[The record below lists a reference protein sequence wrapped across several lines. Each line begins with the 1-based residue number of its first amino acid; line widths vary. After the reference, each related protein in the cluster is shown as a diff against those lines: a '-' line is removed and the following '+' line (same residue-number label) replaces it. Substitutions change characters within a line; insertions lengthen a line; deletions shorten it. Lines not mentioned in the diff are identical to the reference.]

1 MMRLDTKQLL
11 DTLNNTTKYTE
22 GFLEGIRSERV
33 AFNRTLGQ
41 AMMEVLYEYID
52 SVAAMDP
59 ARLHH
64 VYEPGQVGDP
74 DARLFVFRVA
84 RVGPKTFSIDGD
96 FLESKEIT
104 YRAKEPFYERARVM
118 ESGMSVSISPKYEKV
133 LVFWPRQSL
142 YVDEDDLVTG
152 GGEGPVVTTGT
163 IEVEHP
169 GGPETTDGFKQTID
183 DFFNS
188 YLTKA
193 VLKPAMRRLA
203 TPAEFKLFYANGAK
217 MGNSAGIKAGKNFMR
232 RAANEPI

>member
-1 MMRLDTKQLL
+1 MMRLDAKQLL

-41 AMMEVLYEYID
+41 AMLEVLYEYID

-59 ARLHH
+59 ERLHH

-74 DARLFVFRVA
+74 DARLFVFRLA

-96 FLESKEIT
+96 FLESKESPWNSDHVF
-104 YRAKEPFYERARVM
+104 REKARIM
-118 ESGMSVSISPKYEKV
+118 ESGISLSISPVDSPY
-133 LVFWPRQSL
+133 LVFP
-142 YVDEDDLVTG
+142 VEGDERNDTVIVRTSRT
-152 GGEGPVVTTGT
+152 VY
-163 IEVEHP
+163 VEHP
-169 GGPETTDGFKQTID
+169 GGPDTTNGFKQTID
-183 DFFNS
+183 DFFES

-217 MGNSAGIKAGKNFMR
+217 MGNSAGIRAGKRFMR